1 MMTGARMKA
10 GIWIV
15 GGLCAGFGVL
25 FLIGAF
31 GPTGFGLMSD
41 GQILPAAS
49 TYKNFGYDASLDITM
64 TSSGAIGIPLVLAGL
79 VLMVYANA
87 NAWKDTNHEY

>member
-1 MMTGARMKA
+1 MTGVTMKA

-31 GPTGFGLMSD
+31 GPTGFGLISD
-41 GQILPAAS
+41 GQVLPAAS
-49 TYKNFGYDASLDITM
+49 TYKNFGYDASLDVSL
-64 TSSGAIGIPLVLAGL
+64 TSEGMMGIPLVLVGL
-79 VLMVYANA
+79 ALMVFANA
-87 NAWKDTNHEY
+87 NAWKDTNNEY